1 LRGLPRWPMER
12 RSRAVALGAS
22 LLLLIGVVSVIVA
35 GATATHPARPP
46 QVGGGADS
54 DPGYAEQPGRP
65 APVVEMSRDRSPAA
79 VTAPAN
85 PGQSAATVGSVLT
98 AAYHTESSRLGGYRG
113 SVTIINPSRD
123 TVSGWTV
130 VMTLAPLSLAGEAAG
145 VQRTQHGQIV
155 TFTPTTDTRLITP
168 GGNVVFTFEVDGV
181 GSPSGCTIDGKA
193 CSGIPE

>member
-1 LRGLPRWPMER
+1 MER

-46 QVGGGADS
+46 QVGGGADN

-65 APVVEMSRDRSPAA
+65 APVGDVSRNRSPGAF
-79 VTAPAN
+79 TAPAN
-85 PGQSAATVGSVLT
+85 PGESAATVGSVLT
-98 AAYHTESSRLGGYRG
+98 AAYHKESTHLGGYQG
-113 SVTIINPSRD
+113 SVTVINPSRE

-130 VMTLAPLSLAGEAAG
+130 VMTLAPLSLAVSDAGG
-145 VQRTQHGQIV
+145 VQHTQDGQTVI
-155 TFTPTTDTRLITP
+155 FTPTTDIRLIAP
-168 GGNVVFTFEVDGV
+168 GGSIVFTFEVDGV
-181 GSPSGCTIDGKA
+181 GSPSGCTVDGKA